1 MNPYEVLGV
10 SENATSEEIRAAYLA
25 LVKKYHPD
33 RYQDNPLKD
42 LATEKLK
49 TINEAYDM
57 LNSKSKHGSSASR
70 GEYSSSSDGSRSQSS
85 SYSGQYAAEF
95 ARVRSMLNSQNLQA
109 AAAVLDGI
117 PLHNAEWHYLYGIIF
132 FRSARYSEAYDYL
145 SRAASME
152 PNNAEYRQA
161 FNMVQN
167 RGSRGY
173 RGGFSGNQQTR
184 TACDLCSSLLCADC
198 CCECMGGDLIRCC

>member
-10 SENATSEEIRAAYLA
+10 SENATGEEIRAAYLA

-49 TINEAYDM
+49 AINEAYDM
-57 LNSKSKHGSSASR
+57 LNSKNRHGSSASGR
-70 GEYSSSSDGSRSQSS
+70 EYSSSNESRSRSS
-85 SYSGQYAAEF
+85 GYSGQYAAEF
-95 ARVRSMLNSQNLQA
+95 ARVRSLLNSQNLQA
-109 AAAVLDGI
+109 AAAILDGI
-117 PLHNAEWHYLYGIIF
+117 PLHNAEWHYLYGIIC

-145 SRAASME
+145 SRAASMD
-152 PNNAEYRQA
+152 PGNAEYRQA
-161 FNMVQN
+161 FAMIQN

-173 RGGFSGNQQTR
+173 SGSFSGDPQTR
-184 TACDLCSSLLCADC
+184 TACNLCSSLMCADC

>member
-10 SENATSEEIRAAYLA
+10 SENATSEQIRAAYLS

-49 TINEAYDM
+49 EVNEAYAM
-57 LNSKSKHGSSASR
+57 LNSKSRSGSSAS
-70 GEYSSSSDGSRSQSS
+70 GGSYSSTGGGSSRSS
-85 SYSGQYAAEF
+85 SYTGQYSAEF
-95 ARVRSMLNSQNLQA
+95 ARARSLLNSQNLQA

-152 PNNAEYRQA
+152 PGNSEYRQA
-161 FNMVQN
+161 FNMMQS

-173 RGGFSGNQQTR
+173 GGGFSGDPQTR
-184 TACDLCSSLLCADC
+184 TACNLCSSLLCADC